1 MQRLCSTLHFTHR
14 SSLHI
19 AVFECALVP
28 IQSGECGMTAWV
40 RESSS
45 RVSGQV
51 SPKIWSK
58 LNREIGQR
66 FSDFGKVWRPIF
78 TICGL
83 RLLDPSARRAR
94 VNLLDI
100 TLVSPWCDSKVLRTN
115 QPTDSLNI
123 PFRCLDN
130 FYLNSWCKEFR
141 DGFEANIVSSFPPLV
156 RRSGR
161 SWELHLLSNCWET

>member
-51 SPKIWSK
+51 SPKIRSK
-58 LNREIGQR
+58 LNQEIGQR

-94 VNLLDI
+94 VNLLDV
-100 TLVSPWCDSKVLRTN
+100 TLVCEEDSNL
-115 QPTDSLNI
+115 QTDSPRLLAALAALS
-123 PFRCLDN
+123 PPCPKLASGLRHF
-130 FYLNSWCKEFR
+130 F
-141 DGFEANIVSSFPPLV
+141 SF
-156 RRSGR
+156 SAKI
-161 SWELHLLSNCWET
+161 